1 MSFLVFIPFVLQ
13 PIILPSNSID
23 ILSSQNFLNNINQ
36 EENLFYYNFLDYI
49 LNFTKNIPTVAN
61 YNFSFINRLYCSSLK
76 EDQKE
81 SIFIRYENIFFLLF
95 PLLYFYLSNMVKLS
109 QILQYGISSNSFSTI
124 ENRYIWG
131 SILAISLNIILND
144 FFTIKKSF

>member
-13 PIILPSNSID
+13 PIILPSNSMD
-23 ILSSQNFLNNINQ
+23 ILTSKIYSNNIKH
-36 EENLFYYNFLDYI
+36 EENLFYYDFLGYI
-49 LNFTKNIPTVAN
+49 RNFTKYIPTVLN
-61 YNFSFINRLYCSSLK
+61 YNFSFINRSYCFSLK

-81 SIFIRYENIFFLLF
+81 SIFTRYENIFFLLF
-95 PLLYFYLSNMVKLS
+95 PLLYFYLSNMVKLF
-109 QILQYGISSNSFSTI
+109 QILQYGISFNSFSTI

>member
-1 MSFLVFIPFVLQ
+1 MSFLAFFPFVLQ
-13 PIILPSNSID
+13 PVILPSNSIG
-23 ILSSQNFLNNINQ
+23 ILSSQIYLKNINQ
-36 EENLFYYNFLDYI
+36 EENLFYYDFLSYMLD
-49 LNFTKNIPTVAN
+49 FPKNIQTVLN
-61 YNFSFINRLYCSSLK
+61 YNFSFINKLYCFSLK

-81 SIFIRYENIFFLLF
+81 SIFARYENIFFLLF

>member
-1 MSFLVFIPFVLQ
+1 MSFLAFIPFVLQ
-13 PIILPSNSID
+13 PIILPSNSMD
-23 ILSSQNFLNNINQ
+23 ILTSKIYSNNIKH
-36 EENLFYYNFLDYI
+36 EENLFYYDFLGYI
-49 LNFTKNIPTVAN
+49 LNFTKNIPTVLN
-61 YNFSFINRLYCSSLK
+61 YNFSFINRLYCFSLK

-81 SIFIRYENIFFLLF
+81 SIFTRYENIFFLLF